1 MKMNRRYLLRF
12 FPSMILYMIL
22 LPFCIGIAKAL
33 PEDNLLRYPIA
44 VLPVL
49 PIGFVFWAVI
59 ENVRELDEMQQR
71 IHLEAAV
78 FSLAVTGMIFFAMGL
93 LESTG
98 LKTLH
103 IVLVLPSNIFFW
115 GIGQIL
121 ARRRYE

>member
-12 FPSMILYMIL
+12 FPGMILSMIL

-59 ENVRELDEMQQR
+59 ENVRELDEMKQR
-71 IHLEAAV
+71 IHLEACWSPQDSKRCISFWCCRAT
-78 FSLAVTGMIFFAMGL
+78 FSSGASGRFWQGDATNEKPFKGFAG
-93 LESTG
+93 
-98 LKTLH
+98 
-103 IVLVLPSNIFFW
+103 
-115 GIGQIL
+115 
-121 ARRRYE
+121 